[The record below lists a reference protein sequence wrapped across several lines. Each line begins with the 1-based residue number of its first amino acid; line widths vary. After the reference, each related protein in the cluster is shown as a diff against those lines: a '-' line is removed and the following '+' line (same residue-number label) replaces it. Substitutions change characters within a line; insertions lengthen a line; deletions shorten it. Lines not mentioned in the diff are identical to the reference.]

1 MDKSPIVWVTQE
13 NPLLDYTD
21 AERFGEVKFVT
32 ADELTTNKGS
42 LRNVDIYKRV
52 LSALSTFD
60 PSKDFVLS
68 SGAPNL
74 VATVFYVIGM
84 LHPKVDI
91 NFLAWNNRA
100 RQYRH
105 IVIPA
110 FTAIFEGDR

>member
-1 MDKSPIVWVTQE
+1 MNSPVVWVTQE

-21 AERFGEVKFVT
+21 AERFGDIRFVT
-32 ADELTTNKGS
+32 ADELTTSKDS
-42 LRNVDIYKRV
+42 LRNVDIYSRV
-52 LSALSTFD
+52 LSTLSGFD

-74 VATVFYVIGM
+74 VALVFYVIGM
-84 LHPKVDI
+84 LYPKTDI

-110 FTAIFEGDR
+110 FTSTLKGDRQ